1 MRKEKIVSSN
11 ELSRTICH
19 KRLVFENIFQ
29 ITGTI
34 FEIDEKQSFS
44 SGFCVRKLILL
55 TDDYNPEPITFQF
68 LNSKIDLL
76 NDVRLLEK
84 VCISFRLQGQS
95 WKGKYITNIIANDLK
110 RDAQSRILGLAD
122 SDFFGDIKDSVQEE
136 INRT

>member
-44 SGFCVRKLILL
+44 SGFLCKEVDSIDRMITSLSLSHFNSL
-55 TDDYNPEPITFQF
+55 TA
-68 LNSKIDLL
+68 K
-76 NDVRLLEK
+76 
-84 VCISFRLQGQS
+84 
-95 WKGKYITNIIANDLK
+95 
-110 RDAQSRILGLAD
+110 
-122 SDFFGDIKDSVQEE
+122 
-136 INRT
+136 